1 MKGDQTKQPPPKK
14 SKKTTPISTGP
25 IGSINLQM
33 LAQQKAA
40 DTMLQKKPKAKR
52 KQLVP
57 GRKRLKQNVKS
68 KPKPKRKTKRKTK
81 TDDEL
86 AMKLLTHMCNKLD
99 TVCTVC

>member
-1 MKGDQTKQPPPKK
+1 MRPHRVKGDQTKQPPPKK

-57 GRKRLKQNVKS
+57 GRKRLKQNVNPAPAPIREKMIFS
-68 KPKPKRKTKRKTK
+68 G
-81 TDDEL
+81 L
-86 AMKLLTHMCNKLD
+86 QVGAVSVGSILNH
-99 TVCTVC
+99 V